1 MALLQEG
8 RLCIKRYGRDAGCK
22 AVVSKV
28 MEGNFVMI
36 MTSKRMKQRRCNCS
50 HLEFLNEIVDLKN
63 NSEVK
68 KALGVVDKEEHK
80 AKAKK

>member
-1 MALLQEG
+1 M
-8 RLCIKRYGRDAGCK
+8 CIKRYGRDAGCK